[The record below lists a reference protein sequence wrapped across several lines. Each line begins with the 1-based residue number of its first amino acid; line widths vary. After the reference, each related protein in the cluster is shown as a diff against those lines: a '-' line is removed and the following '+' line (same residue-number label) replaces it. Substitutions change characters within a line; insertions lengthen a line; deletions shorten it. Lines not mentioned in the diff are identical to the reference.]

1 MIYFFKKLQKKAYLK
16 IFLFISCCFYSQLVF
31 ANLQPLLKSN
41 HQQNITNNYNQK
53 PLIATANPAIYQ
65 IMQAI
70 ALNSQQLILI
80 NGGSNSEHNQKFNNN
95 DLEKLSQV
103 KIFYYIDDKI
113 DYNLSKLVKNF
124 PDLMVFK
131 VADLA
136 AIKIIEGDSHL
147 WLNPENAIIVAS
159 DVAEK
164 LTSLDPDNKP
174 YYQNRSSNF
183 KKQTIANI
191 DFINNLFARKESSK
205 NKNYQ
210 HSYLFYHNG
219 YSYFEK
225 YFHLNPV
232 MSMLYDDDKEISI
245 ADLKKF
251 NLLIKQ
257 NKIRCLFGDMHSEK
271 SSAKKLAE
279 NNNIKFLQIELWK
292 NQNRDHLNQEGYN
305 DSIRKLAIA
314 INDCI
319 E

>member
-1 MIYFFKKLQKKAYLK
+1 MIYFFKKLQKKACLK
-16 IFLFISCCFYSQLVF
+16 IFLFISYGLYSQLVF
-31 ANLQPLLKSN
+31 ANLQPPLKNN
-41 HQQNITNNYNQK
+41 HQQNIINNYNQK

-70 ALNSQQLILI
+70 ALNPEQLILI
-80 NGGSNSEHNQKFNNN
+80 NGSSNSEHNQKFNKS

-124 PDLMVFK
+124 PNLMVFK
-131 VADLA
+131 IAYLPD
-136 AIKIIEGDSHL
+136 IKIIEGDSHL
-147 WLNPENAIIVAS
+147 WLNPENAIIIAS

-164 LTSLDPDNKP
+164 LISLDPDNKS

-183 KKQTIANI
+183 NRQTIKNI
-191 DFINNLFARKESSK
+191 NFINNLFARKELSK
-205 NKNYQ
+205 NKDYQ

-245 ADLKKF
+245 PDLKKF
-251 NLLIKQ
+251 NSLIKQ
-257 NKIRCLFGDMHSEK
+257 NKIRCLFGDTHSEK

-279 NNNIKFLQIELWK
+279 NNNIKFLQVNLWQ
-292 NQNRDHLNQEGYN
+292 NQNRNLNQDGYN
-305 DSIRKLAIA
+305 ESIKKLAIA
-314 INDCI
+314 IKGCI

>member
-1 MIYFFKKLQKKAYLK
+1 MIYFFKKLQKKACLK
-16 IFLFISCCFYSQLVF
+16 IFLFISYGLYSQLVF
-31 ANLQPLLKSN
+31 ANLQPPLKNN
-41 HQQNITNNYNQK
+41 HQQNIINNYNQK

-70 ALNSQQLILI
+70 ALNSEQLILI
-80 NGGSNSEHNQKFNNN
+80 NGGSNSEHNQKFNKS

-124 PDLMVFK
+124 PNLMVLK
-131 VADLA
+131 VAYLPD
-136 AIKIIEGDSHL
+136 IKIIEGDSHL

-159 DVAEK
+159 DIAEK
-164 LTSLDPDNKP
+164 LTSLDPDNKS

-183 KKQTIANI
+183 NRQTIKNI
-191 DFINNLFARKESSK
+191 NFINNLFAKKELSK
-205 NKNYQ
+205 NKDYK

-251 NLLIKQ
+251 NSLIKQ
-257 NKIRCLFGDMHSEK
+257 NKIRCLFGDAHSEK

-279 NNNIKFLQIELWK
+279 NNNIKFLQVNLW
-292 NQNRDHLNQEGYN
+292 QNENRHLNQDGYN
-305 DSIRKLAIA
+305 EGIKNLAIA
-314 INDCI
+314 IKGCI

>member
-1 MIYFFKKLQKKAYLK
+1 MIYFFKKLQKKVCLK
-16 IFLFISCCFYSQLVF
+16 IFLFISYCFYSQLVF
-31 ANLQPLLKSN
+31 ANLQPPLKNN
-41 HQQNITNNYNQK
+41 HQQNIINNYSQK

-70 ALNSQQLILI
+70 ALNSEQLILI
-80 NGGSNSEHNQKFNNN
+80 NGGSNSEHNQKFNKS

-113 DYNLSKLVKNF
+113 DYNLGKLVKNF
-124 PDLMVFK
+124 PNLMVFK
-131 VADLA
+131 IAYLPD
-136 AIKIIEGDSHL
+136 IKIIEGDSHL
-147 WLNPENAIIVAS
+147 WLNPENAIIVAK

-164 LTSLDPDNKP
+164 LISLDPDNKP

-183 KKQTIANI
+183 NRQTIKNI
-191 DFINNLFARKESSK
+191 NFINNLFVRKELAK
-205 NKNYQ
+205 NKDYQ

-251 NLLIKQ
+251 NSLIKQ
-257 NKIRCLFGDMHSEK
+257 NKIRCLFGDAHSEK

-279 NNNIKFLQIELWK
+279 NNNIKFLQVNLWQ
-292 NQNRDHLNQEGYN
+292 NQNRQLNQDGYN
-305 DSIRKLAIA
+305 EGIKKLAIA
-314 INDCI
+314 INGCI
-319 E
+319 G

>member
-1 MIYFFKKLQKKAYLK
+1 MIYFFKKLQKKACLK
-16 IFLFISCCFYSQLVF
+16 IFLFISYGLYSQLVF
-31 ANLQPLLKSN
+31 ANLQPPLKNN
-41 HQQNITNNYNQK
+41 HQQNIINNYNQK

-70 ALNSQQLILI
+70 ALNSEQLILI
-80 NGGSNSEHNQKFNNN
+80 NGSSNSEHNQKFNKS

-124 PDLMVFK
+124 PNLMVFK
-131 VADLA
+131 VVYLPD
-136 AIKIIEGDSHL
+136 IKIIEGDSHL
-147 WLNPENAIIVAS
+147 WLNPENAIIIAS

-164 LTSLDPDNKP
+164 LTSLDPDNKS

-183 KKQTIANI
+183 SRKTIKNI
-191 DFINNLFARKESSK
+191 NFINNLFARKELSK
-205 NKNYQ
+205 NKDYQ

-251 NLLIKQ
+251 NSLLKQ
-257 NKIRCLFGDMHSEK
+257 NKIRCLFGDAHSEK

-279 NNNIKFLQIELWK
+279 NNNIKFLQVNLWQ
-292 NQNRDHLNQEGYN
+292 NQNRDLNQDGYN
-305 DSIRKLAIA
+305 ESIKKLAIA
-314 INDCI
+314 IKGCI

>member
-1 MIYFFKKLQKKAYLK
+1 MIYFFKKLQKKVCLK
-16 IFLFISCCFYSQLVF
+16 IFLFISYGLYSQLVF
-31 ANLQPLLKSN
+31 ANLQPPLKNN
-41 HQQNITNNYNQK
+41 HQQNIINNYNQK

-70 ALNSQQLILI
+70 ALNSEQLILI
-80 NGGSNSEHNQKFNNN
+80 NGGSNSEHNQKFNKS

-124 PDLMVFK
+124 PNLMVLK
-131 VADLA
+131 VAYLPD
-136 AIKIIEGDSHL
+136 IKIIEGDSHL

-183 KKQTIANI
+183 NRQTIKNI
-191 DFINNLFARKESSK
+191 NFINNLFAKKELSK
-205 NKNYQ
+205 NKDYK

-251 NLLIKQ
+251 NSLIKQ
-257 NKIRCLFGDMHSEK
+257 NKIRCIFGDTHSEK
-271 SSAKKLAE
+271 NSAKKLAE
-279 NNNIKFLQIELWK
+279 NNNIKFLQVNLWQ
-292 NQNRDHLNQEGYN
+292 NQNRDLNQDGYN
-305 DSIRKLAIA
+305 ESIKKLAIA
-314 INDCI
+314 INGCI

>member
-1 MIYFFKKLQKKAYLK
+1 MIYFFKKLQKKVCLK
-16 IFLFISCCFYSQLVF
+16 IFLFISCYFYSQLVF
-31 ANLQPLLKSN
+31 ANLQPPLKNN
-41 HQQNITNNYNQK
+41 HQQNIINNYNQK

-70 ALNSQQLILI
+70 ALNSEQLILI
-80 NGGSNSEHNQKFNNN
+80 NGGNNSEHNQKFNKS

-124 PDLMVFK
+124 PNLMVLK
-131 VADLA
+131 VAYLPD
-136 AIKIIEGDSHL
+136 IKIIEGDSHL

-164 LTSLDPDNKP
+164 LTSLDPDNKS

-183 KKQTIANI
+183 NRQTIKNI
-191 DFINNLFARKESSK
+191 NFINNLFVRKELAK
-205 NKNYQ
+205 NKDYQ

-232 MSMLYDDDKEISI
+232 MSMLYDDDREISI

-251 NLLIKQ
+251 NSLIKQ
-257 NKIRCLFGDMHSEK
+257 NKIRCLFGDAHSEK

-279 NNNIKFLQIELWK
+279 NNNIKFMQVNLWQ
-292 NQNRDHLNQEGYN
+292 NQNRDLNQDGYN
-305 DSIRKLAIA
+305 ESIKKLAIA
-314 INDCI
+314 IKGCI

>member
-1 MIYFFKKLQKKAYLK
+1 MIYFFKKLQKKACLK
-16 IFLFISCCFYSQLVF
+16 IFLFISYGLYSQLVF
-31 ANLQPLLKSN
+31 ANLQPPLKNN
-41 HQQNITNNYNQK
+41 HQQNIINNYNQK

-70 ALNSQQLILI
+70 ALNSEQLILI
-80 NGGSNSEHNQKFNNN
+80 NGSSNSEHNQKFNKS

-124 PDLMVFK
+124 PNLMVFK
-131 VADLA
+131 VVYLPD
-136 AIKIIEGDSHL
+136 IKIIEGDSHL
-147 WLNPENAIIVAS
+147 WLNPENAIIIAS

-164 LTSLDPDNKP
+164 LTSLDPDNKS

-183 KKQTIANI
+183 SRKTIKNI
-191 DFINNLFARKESSK
+191 NFINNLFVRKELSK
-205 NKNYQ
+205 NKDYQ

-251 NLLIKQ
+251 NSLIKQ
-257 NKIRCLFGDMHSEK
+257 NKIRCLFGDAHSEK

-279 NNNIKFLQIELWK
+279 NNNIKFLQVNLWQ
-292 NQNRDHLNQEGYN
+292 NQNRDFNQDGYN
-305 DSIRKLAIA
+305 ESIKKLAIA
-314 INDCI
+314 IKGCI